1 MTIKDNAVM
10 PTLIQT
16 VLFASLVQSQI
27 SLDNGLF
34 AVPLMLVLNV
44 PMVVTIF
51 ALPVKE
57 IMTSAKV
64 VNLKV
69 LHKVHLP
76 EVKVKVPLPEVK
88 VKVPLPVVKVKV
100 PLPVTKVKVL
110 KSTQEP
116 QISA

>member
-1 MTIKDNAVM
+1 M

-27 SLDNGLF
+27 SLDLGVS
-34 AVPLMLVLNV
+34 AVPSMPVLNV
-44 PMVVTIF
+44 PMLVTIF

-64 VNLKV
+64 VNNKV
-69 LHKVHLP
+69 LHKVQMP
-76 EVKVKVPLPEVK
+76 EVKVQIPEVKDKVPLPEA
-88 VKVPLPVVKVKV
+88 
-100 PLPVTKVKVL
+100 KVL
-110 KSTQEP
+110 LQSTQEL

>member
-64 VNLKV
+64 VVKV

-76 EVKVKVPLPEVK
+76 EVKVKVPLLEVK
-88 VKVPLPVVKVKV
+88 VKVPLLEVKVKV